1 MNQSRTAQTEIVQ
14 PDLFMSP
21 AEIESRPEG
30 TLPDGFAYGADLVSE
45 DLARELAARFFA
57 LPFRN
62 FDFHGF
68 QGNRRIVSFG
78 WRYEYSGRGQ
88 LRESG
93 PIPGYLKPL
102 QEIATDFAG
111 LNSDAFQQALITEYA
126 PGAGIGW
133 HRDKP
138 MFEDVVAFSFENPCR
153 LRFRRKNDGWDRAA
167 LSVAPRSAYLL
178 RGAAREQWE
187 HSIPAVDALRYSVT
201 LRTFKPGQKPAAR
214 SATE

>member
-1 MNQSRTAQTEIVQ
+1 MNQSRKPRLEIAQ

-21 AEIESRPEG
+21 AEIESLPDG
-30 TLPDGFAYGADLVSE
+30 PMPDGFAYGANLIPEALALDLM
-45 DLARELAARFFA
+45 ARLGT
-57 LPFRN
+57 LPFKN

-78 WRYEYSGRGQ
+78 WRYDYSGRGQ

-93 PIPGYLKPL
+93 PIPDFLDPLKT
-102 QEIATDFAG
+102 IAADFAG
-111 LNSDAFQQALITEYA
+111 LDADAFQQALITEYA

-138 MFEDVVAFSFENPCR
+138 MFEDVVAFSFANPCR
-153 LRFRRKNDGWDRAA
+153 LRFRRKNEGWDRAA
-167 LSVAPRSAYLL
+167 LTVVPRSAYLL
-178 RGAAREQWE
+178 RGPAREQWE

-201 LRTFKPGQKPAAR
+201 LRTFKPGQKPA
-214 SATE
+214 